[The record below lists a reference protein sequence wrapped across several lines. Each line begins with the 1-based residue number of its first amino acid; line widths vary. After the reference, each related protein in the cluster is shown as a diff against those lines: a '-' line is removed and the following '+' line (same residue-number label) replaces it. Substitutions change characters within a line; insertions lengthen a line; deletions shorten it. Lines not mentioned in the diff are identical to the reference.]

1 MFGWSAVQP
10 NCSRNVVLAWKQS
23 VRSNWS
29 NAKIR
34 RPNLHLIFQN
44 TTEPISTKIDSYRA
58 STSAFHLGVQD
69 PSVAYRE
76 ASCIATFKV
85 SECTWL
91 NLYFCQRFAWRK
103 STGGHFLFWTDL
115 DGLQSAVLSTWIVYS
130 FMMIKNKKRKEAKKN
145 WNKGAKTKRNGKKNS
160 RCSWLALAVVG
171 MHANACAGTQ
181 PPVLI

>member
-44 TTEPISTKIDSYRA
+44 TTEPISTKTENFRA

-91 NLYFCQRFAWRK
+91 NPYRFLAGFRTSYVAFQSEFRHQK
-103 STGGHFLFWTDL
+103 SSLVRPLQLLRHLSVQKERELESKIGRRISLCRLFITQ
-115 DGLQSAVLSTWIVYS
+115 GLG
-130 FMMIKNKKRKEAKKN
+130 F
-145 WNKGAKTKRNGKKNS
+145 
-160 RCSWLALAVVG
+160 
-171 MHANACAGTQ
+171 
-181 PPVLI
+181 

>member
-91 NLYFCQRFAWRK
+91 NLYTVADTRWSAW
-103 STGGHFLFWTDL
+103 FLLWAINILFDW
-115 DGLQSAVLSTWIVYS
+115 SVLVFSLPHYLISCFSCFPTLPFFHPSSWPFTS
-130 FMMIKNKKRKEAKKN
+130 FI
-145 WNKGAKTKRNGKKNS
+145 TT
-160 RCSWLALAVVG
+160 VG
-171 MHANACAGTQ
+171 
-181 PPVLI
+181 